1 MVTASD
7 LTPTV
12 TAPSFADDPLG
23 YYVWHLQT
31 HGEMYQEFRR
41 HADLYRASNPA
52 RRISADMICH
62 VMRYQ
67 SGVGAAD
74 DVFSINN
81 VLTPLY
87 ARLYR
92 LERPGA
98 NLDIRGS
105 NLDMLL
111 PHERVRLYEAFAP
124 LREVAGRDL

>member
-1 MVTASD
+1 MTSE

-12 TAPSFADDPLG
+12 AAPSFGDDPLG

-31 HGEMYQEFRR
+31 HGAMYQEFRR

-74 DVFSINN
+74 DQFSINN

-92 LERPGA
+92 LERPDA
-98 NLDIRGS
+98 NFDLRKS
-105 NLDMLL
+105 WLDMLL
-111 PHERVRLYEAFAP
+111 PHERLRIYLALGP